1 MERIFKRVPTDR
13 IFASKADGP
22 PEKKTPPI
30 LSIKFPKKTTF
41 LSDEAAVMFWF
52 RWVGKDP
59 APELDPETAQSLY
72 NKLQP
77 IVASGNLQ
85 KAVERTL
92 NLESFSAQKL
102 IMENVISGKWM
113 DRWVRLTKMQK

>member
-13 IFASKADGP
+13 IFANKADGP

-30 LSIKFPKKTTF
+30 LSVKFPKKTTF

-52 RWVGKDP
+52 RWVNKDP
-59 APELDPETAQSLY
+59 APDLDPETAQSLY

-85 KAVERTL
+85 KAVEKTL
-92 NLESFSAQKL
+92 NLETFSAQKL
-102 IMENVISGKWM
+102 IMENVVSGKWM

>member
-22 PEKKTPPI
+22 LEKKTPPI
-30 LSIKFPKKTTF
+30 L
-41 LSDEAAVMFWF
+41 

-59 APELDPETAQSLY
+59 APDLDPETAQSLY

-102 IMENVISGKWM
+102 IMENVVSGKWM